1 MEGQAIVKKNFL
13 KVFLFIFYLVGIAGH
28 IIPLTRPIMLWLTP
42 YVLLAT
48 GVIIFYPVIKN
59 NQWRLFIFFVL
70 CGLFA
75 FFAEVI
81 GVNYGILFGN
91 YFYGETLG
99 FKILSVPVI
108 IGINW
113 MVILA
118 GSISF
123 SAIISKNKLAII
135 FLSTFFA
142 LIFDYLM
149 ESVAM
154 QFSYWNWENGTVPI
168 ANYLTWGILIFIFTC
183 ICVSQR
189 FAMKSTIPAFIFVVQ
204 LVYFLALNLAIHSGI
219 IK

>member
-1 MEGQAIVKKNFL
+1 M
-13 KVFLFIFYLVGIAGH
+13 VGVAGH
-28 IIPLTRPIMLWLTP
+28 VIPLTRPIMLWLTP

-48 GVIIFYPVIKN
+48 GVIIFFTVIKR
-59 NQWRLFIFFVL
+59 NQLKVFIYFVF

-75 FFAEVI
+75 FISEVI
-81 GVNYGILFGN
+81 GVKYGILFGN
-91 YFYGETLG
+91 YYYGETLG

-123 SAIISKNKLAII
+123 SAIITKNKAAII
-135 FLSTFFA
+135 FLSTIFV

-149 ESVAM
+149 EPVAM
-154 QFSYWNWENGTVPI
+154 YFNYWNWENGTVPFS
-168 ANYLTWGILIFIFTC
+168 NYLTWGIIIFIFTS
-183 ICVSQR
+183 IYVLKR
-189 FAMKSTIPAFIFVVQ
+189 FAMNSKMPAFLFAVQ
-204 LVYFLALNLAIHSGI
+204 LIYFLALNLAIHSGI

>member
-1 MEGQAIVKKNFL
+1 M
-13 KVFLFIFYLVGIAGH
+13 VGLAGH
-28 IIPLTRPIMLWLTP
+28 VIPLTRPIMLWLTP

-48 GVIIFYPVIKN
+48 GGIIFSPVIKN
-59 NQWRLFIFFVL
+59 NQWELFIFFAL

-75 FFAEVI
+75 FFSEVI

-91 YFYGETLG
+91 YYYGDTLG

-123 SAIISKNKLAII
+123 SAIITKNKAAII
-135 FLSTFFA
+135 FLSTIFA

-149 ESVAM
+149 EPVAM
-154 QFSYWNWENGTVPI
+154 HFNYWNWENGTVPF
-168 ANYLTWGILIFIFTC
+168 ANYLTWGILIFIFTS
-183 ICVSQR
+183 IYVLKR
-189 FAMKSTIPAFIFVVQ
+189 FAMNPTMPAFLFAVQ
-204 LVYFLALNLAIHSGI
+204 LVYFLALNLAIHSGV